1 MFVGIKENK
10 SADLAD
16 YLSYLERI
24 ELFFPFLS
32 KFKIYRLK
40 PFFLVFRF
48 SFGSLLDL
56 QLFCFYAISCRD
68 QLFELRLLEKLL
80 DLRVQTIKHCRS
92 SVLVAVV
99 IILRVVHN

>member
-16 YLSYLERI
+16 YLSSFERI

-40 PFFLVFRF
+40 PFPCLSILFWF
-48 SFGSLLDL
+48 SFGLTALLF
-56 QLFCFYAISCRD
+56 LFHIVSGSTVRI
-68 QLFELRLLEKLL
+68 
-80 DLRVQTIKHCRS
+80 TI
-92 SVLVAVV
+92 A
-99 IILRVVHN
+99 